1 MANRFSIE
9 GRLGNVGVRG
19 TRLTGEISE
28 VVTSAVLSMTT
39 TEVTQLTLQ
48 VVDND
53 LKLLDSGLFTAGTTY
68 TPGTAMSYGGL
79 ALECRAI
86 EVGPR
91 GTDAALTI
99 TARSRGAS
107 ALKRGRGVKVWRNM
121 SATHFAALAAKAA
134 GLKFVGQ
141 GTGKRKT
148 IRRDKKETTWDT
160 LQRLAAESGFYCFE
174 AAGTLYFAAPTWLTK
189 AGRRELP
196 VPWRGRGT
204 ADDIEELPTCR
215 RSGDDPKRAATVTAK
230 LRGDLGENALP
241 GHGFRLWGV
250 PTFEGLYIVDGV
262 TINLAEGTPVQVSA
276 STRIDPAKQPRQPAP
291 TKKKRSSSSS
301 GGSGGGGGSSS
312 GGRVWPANTRTLSG
326 NYAGH
331 SGVDIAAAGGTP
343 IFAASNGKVEY
354 VGWGRGF
361 GLAIFVRGSDGLLQ
375 VYGHSSATSVK
386 AGEKVSAGDRI
397 GSVGSTGNSTG
408 NHLHFEIAKSAAG
421 SVSNRAVT
429 LAWLKSAA

>member
-28 VVTSAVLSMTT
+28 VVTSATLSMTT
-39 TEVTQLTLQ
+39 TEVTQLTLN
-48 VVDND
+48 VVDNE

-68 TPGTAMSYGGL
+68 TPGTPMSYGGL
-79 ALECRAI
+79 SLECRAI

-99 TARSRGAS
+99 TARSRGAQ
-107 ALKRGRGVKVWRNM
+107 ALKRGRGVKLWRNL
-121 SATHFAALAAKAA
+121 SPTHFAALAAKAA

-148 IRRDKKETTWDT
+148 IRRDKDETTWDT

-196 VPWRGRGT
+196 VPWRGKGT
-204 ADDIEELPTCR
+204 ADDLEELPVCR
-215 RSGDDPKRAATVTAK
+215 RSGDDPKRAATVSAK

-276 STRIDPAKQPRQPAP
+276 STRIDPEKQPRQAAP
-291 TKKKRSSSSS
+291 GKKKRATSGSS
-301 GGSGGGGGSSS
+301 GGSGGGGG
-312 GGRVWPANTRTLSG
+312 GRRWPANTRALSG

-331 SGVDIAAAGGTP
+331 SGVDIAAGAGSP
-343 IFAASNGKVEY
+343 IMAASAGKVEY

-361 GLAIFVRGSDGLLQ
+361 GQAIFVRGSDGLLQ
-375 VYGHSSATSVK
+375 VYGHSSKLLTK
-386 AGEKVSAGDRI
+386 AGEKVSPGDVI
-397 GSVGSTGNSTG
+397 GLVGATGNATG
-408 NHLHFEIAKSAAG
+408 PHLHFEIAKAPAG